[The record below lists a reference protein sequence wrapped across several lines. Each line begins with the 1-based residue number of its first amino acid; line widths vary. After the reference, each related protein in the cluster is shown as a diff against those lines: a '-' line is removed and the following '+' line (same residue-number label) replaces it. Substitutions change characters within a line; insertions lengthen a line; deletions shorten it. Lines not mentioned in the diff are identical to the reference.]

1 MPPRKRVN
9 STDAASAPTAPS
21 TKKSKPGP
29 KERAAMKA
37 AAGVVVAPT
46 RTSSRH
52 KTDIQNTPP
61 PSTASA
67 LSNMSATLPGRR
79 QPRCRRGCID
89 STTGQPPLMA
99 GHRCDAGEKVQEQ
112 QSSLQNESAIAARAL
127 IESLKAKHRGTNTDT
142 PDDDND
148 NDDEPDTL
156 DDGPADDSD
165 VIMPTPPAGDDV
177 PPRSPQADAV
187 LPEEPTADDDDT
199 VPITG
204 ATVTPEEPPK
214 EPAAPLQPSS
224 PSSGSTAGGS
234 NGSAVPRSSVGGPN
248 GSSAPAIRPK
258 HKSKSKP
265 KKSAVPGD
273 GDDNSRAAALESAK
287 ESSAQAIGEGRKGE
301 RQEYYVK
308 FMPNA
313 GTDELVP
320 QPLVARRR
328 RKQEPEMTGPDAQGN
343 RGTSVFATACNAGQ
357 SVVDRLPGFY
367 LTLYRPF
374 AGFGHI
380 HTFWSGSVQEHLE
393 GSDNKFWL
401 PIKDADTGKD
411 EPNVREEA
419 VPKVVEEIVGLFRDA
434 TAPHIKTL
442 RRDEA
447 ATWKKSQELID
458 AQRKE
463 NEEQREVITAREQEL
478 EAIRKRNEDLMRQ
491 LELARAGVRP
501 Q

>member
-9 STDAASAPTAPS
+9 STDAASAPNAPA

-37 AAGVVVAPT
+37 AAGVIIAPT

-52 KTDIQNTPP
+52 KTGVQETPP
-61 PSTASA
+61 PSTIGNPSA
-67 LSNMSATLPGRR
+67 PSDPGATLPGRR

-89 STTGQPPLMA
+89 PVTGQPPLMA
-99 GHRCDAGEKVQEQ
+99 GHRCDAVEKVQEQ
-112 QSSLQNESAIAARAL
+112 QSTLQNESEAAARAL
-127 IESLKAKHRGTNTDT
+127 IESIKAKQQDT
-142 PDDDND
+142 
-148 NDDEPDTL
+148 
-156 DDGPADDSD
+156 PADDDEGDEQD
-165 VIMPTPPAGDDV
+165 VLHDGRADDPDTTVPTPPAGDNL
-177 PPRSPQADAV
+177 PPHSPEADAM
-187 LPEEPTADDDDT
+187 LEDQTADDHDT
-199 VPITG
+199 AAPTG
-204 ATVTPEEPPK
+204 AVAPPQEMPE
-214 EPAAPLQPSS
+214 EPAAPLQLDPS
-224 PSSGSTAGGS
+224 PSSMYSAGSGAGGAE
-234 NGSAVPRSSVGGPN
+234 GSAVPRATTTQP
-248 GSSAPAIRPK
+248 R
-258 HKSKSKP
+258 KSKGK
-265 KKSAVPGD
+265 KKSVAGVD
-273 GDDNSRAAALESAK
+273 ADDNSRAAALESAK
-287 ESSAQAIGEGRKGE
+287 ESSGQAIGEGRKGE

-308 FMPNA
+308 FMPNS

-401 PIKDADTGKD
+401 PVKDADTGKD

-463 NEEQREVITAREQEL
+463 NDEQREVITEREREL
-478 EAIRKRNEDLMRQ
+478 EAVRKRNEDLERQ
-491 LELARAGVRP
+491 LQLARAGVMP
-501 Q
+501 K

>member
-1 MPPRKRVN
+1 MPPRKRAN
-9 STDAASAPTAPS
+9 STDAASAPAAPS

-29 KERAAMKA
+29 KERAAMRA

-52 KTDIQNTPP
+52 KADVQNTLP
-61 PSTASA
+61 PSASLARASA
-67 LSNMSATLPGRR
+67 PSDIGATLPGRR

-89 STTGQPPLMA
+89 PATGQPPLMA

-112 QSSLQNESAIAARAL
+112 QSSLQNESEIAARAL
-127 IESLKAKHRGTNTDT
+127 IESIKAKHRDTNADM
-142 PDDDND
+142 PGDDSDD
-148 NDDEPDTL
+148 SDDEPGAL
-156 DDGPADDSD
+156 DDGQADDLD
-165 VIMPTPPAGDDV
+165 IVIPTPPAGDDV
-177 PPRSPQADAV
+177 PPRSPQADAM
-187 LPEEPTADDDDT
+187 PEEPTADDDNT
-199 VPITG
+199 APITG
-204 ATVTPEEPPK
+204 AATSPKNPPK
-214 EPAAPLQPSS
+214 EPVASLQPAS
-224 PSSGSTAGGS
+224 PTHSATPSTAGPD
-234 NGSAVPRSSVGGPN
+234 GSAIPR
-248 GSSAPAIRPK
+248 APATPPK
-258 HKSKSKP
+258 RKSKGKA
-265 KKSAVPGD
+265 KKGAAPVD

-287 ESSAQAIGEGRKGE
+287 ESSTQSIGEGRKGE

-308 FMPNA
+308 FMPNS

-367 LTLYRPF
+367 LTLYHPF

-380 HTFWSGSVQEHLE
+380 HTFWSGSVQDHLE

-401 PIKDADTGKD
+401 PVKDMDTGKD

-419 VPKVVEEIVGLFRDA
+419 VPKVVEDIVGLFRDA

-458 AQRKE
+458 IQRRE
-463 NEEQREVITAREQEL
+463 NEEQREVITAREREL
-478 EAIRKRNEDLMRQ
+478 EAVRKRNEDLERQ
-491 LELARAGVRP
+491 LELARAGVTP
-501 Q
+501 K